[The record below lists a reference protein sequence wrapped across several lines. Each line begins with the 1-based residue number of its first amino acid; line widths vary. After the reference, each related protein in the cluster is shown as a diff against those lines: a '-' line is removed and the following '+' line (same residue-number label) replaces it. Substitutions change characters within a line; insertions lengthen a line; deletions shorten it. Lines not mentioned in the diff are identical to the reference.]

1 MPKLNAKYTQILWM
15 NTVLLSSGIGYLV
28 WKKFD
33 NNLIY
38 GAGAAFTIGVIEY
51 VVMRYSLGRKQ
62 RKEDENALRD

>member
-15 NTVLLSSGIGYLV
+15 NTLLLSGGVGYLV

-38 GAGAAFTIGVIEY
+38 GAGAAFGIGVVEY
-51 VVMRYSLGRKQ
+51 TVMRYSLGRKQ